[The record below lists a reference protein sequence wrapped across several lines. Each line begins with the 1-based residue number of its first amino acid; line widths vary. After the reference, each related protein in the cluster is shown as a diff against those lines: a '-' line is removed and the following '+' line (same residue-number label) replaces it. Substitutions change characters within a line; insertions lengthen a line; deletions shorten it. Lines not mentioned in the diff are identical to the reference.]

1 MTPPAEEG
9 RPDLDFGDTTQ
20 FLQSLHPIW
29 QHYAAVERAD
39 EGRVLYLRTWYTDHL
54 RHPRC
59 DEDRGVRLLND
70 PWRWPE
76 AIAERWDDLID
87 PDVRIDLHLVRPSP
101 RTRSWEDADAVPHII
116 VVQRPREDLRS
127 IHVTVIDPAHVDT
140 PLNSFVLAGPR
151 IINKRYFLVLLGILD
166 ESIVE
171 SLVDCM
177 VWHGEMLLDHNDFIR
192 AQHGFSFLV
201 ILNHLRDIITRAA
214 AASSASGHNA
224 LNLLQIDARR
234 TKIQLDDLISAPSP
248 LTQQTLIALRV
259 VWGLDPGPHP
269 DFVEV
274 SGAATTLEIAEEF
287 HKWGISCRP
296 VACFERDAVVCLGM
310 DEGHLPRAFHYV
322 FVNLDLDDKD
332 SIFLHTHQH
341 VMDELTIMRHLY
353 GLGCW
358 RAVVISSQEPF
369 SQMYKITFRNQQVTM
384 ACPPHR
390 EKLQPTW
397 PPPQTG
403 GGGTQRFFHG
413 HADFSSDTLI
423 DIGIKHKD
431 INDLFGSHDAVLQ
444 QDFGSRQPP
453 AEILEA
459 ITACDPGI
467 ADCDLDRLLIYA
479 DGSSLGALKQVP
491 PLRAEMEGLG
501 DTWAYVVV
509 GERYHPPGLKFMGW
523 SSQAVH
529 YEESS
534 NMHIGASR
542 LGADMAEKEG
552 LAWAALWRLSQNWSI
567 ATCFRSDS
575 RTALGQAEGTV
586 GTTQVDEIFGFMRG
600 VFQAVESA
608 LEPHNV
614 AYSHVP
620 GHAGEVWNELCDWLA
635 KEERRSS
642 FYCPR
647 PTLDVQKWKRA
658 MGHTWM
664 LFNQHDDLPAFCGV
678 GFHAPPPSLP
688 SGTTTTLLPSKPQH
702 RHRKLVFT
710 MSVCSA
716 NVQSLSSGPQGHAGK
731 IAYLRQQV
739 RALHFNF
746 LGIQEAKTQETC
758 TYVDH
763 VYRLASGCERHQ
775 QGVELWI
782 NMAQPYGHLNG
793 KPCYFE
799 KGDFQITH
807 KDPRILMVRVDTQFW
822 NGWIVVA
829 YAPQSGISRGERAD
843 WWQHFAEVTQ
853 SRREHEPLIVMIDA
867 NASPG
872 DFDGKAVYKRD
883 LATSSSTEFM
893 REFAE
898 AHDLFLPCTTSAHVG
913 DICTWTDPSGMHSYC
928 IDYIILSRHFADA
941 CKTSQ
946 IAEEFDN
953 ASSDHVAPLVELE
966 WTETVQVQRPKKQ
979 RSPAYDATQI
989 SATVVADI
997 LQNYTPAAWHTDIE
1011 SQVDN
1016 LNEAI
1021 LHGLCQACPKSDTQ
1035 AKKPYMSEELWQ
1047 LRQHKLQTRKRLKDI
1062 SRRQREESLVCFFRL
1077 WHAVKKQDK
1086 PISGIQMWEY
1096 GNFLLLQSLR
1106 CSARLYHY
1114 TTQLRGK
1121 LKNAKQNH
1129 IKAKIESLPEGASAA
1144 TILHEMRP
1152 ILGPSNLKK
1161 VKTATLP
1168 YVRKENGEICTLP
1181 NEAVDTWLTFFSTME
1196 AGERLPL
1203 DEQRELWIRNL
1214 AALQQSSFIIDGE
1227 HLPRL
1232 LDLEAALRRVNPQK
1246 ATGPDHVHPRFC
1258 CAAPHRL
1265 ARKLYGALMKLLTHG
1280 QESLCHK
1287 GGLLHPVW
1295 KAKGAKDF
1303 CTSFRSI
1310 LVSSHIGKSLHRS
1323 IRQHQ
1328 TTLFSAFL
1336 QREQIGGRPRAPVT
1350 LGVHIGRAFLRARKA
1365 QGHNVAMLYLDLTE
1379 AFYRILRP
1387 LVVGGEIE
1395 DELVLYVGA
1404 RLGLTEDLLAD
1415 LHRHLAEP
1423 TAVECAH
1430 LPRHLQLTL
1439 RALHQD
1445 THFHVKGQEDSCRTR
1460 LGSRPGDCF
1469 ADVIFS
1475 YLWCRILTRLQDQ
1488 LSSLGIGEVFP
1499 KQTGLVLKADEGD
1512 GPIEYCSFLGPTWM
1526 DDTCVCISDV
1536 CPQALEHK
1544 ITQAA
1549 SELLSL
1555 CDSHGLTPNLSPGK
1569 TEALLV
1575 FQGRG
1580 SKQMRV
1586 KYFGPNSE
1594 NVITTIGER
1603 GLRKIK
1609 VVGHYTHLGCVI
1621 HHRSDNRKEARRR
1634 IGIAQQAFTQ
1644 HRRHLLQNPQ
1654 LQPGKRI
1661 ELFKTLILSRFSFG
1675 TESWTFEDCKSREHV
1690 HNSLMRLFR
1699 RLLKVPH
1706 DAHLT
1711 DEDILVGTGLNSPTE
1726 ILRIS
1731 RLRYLGTLYRC
1742 GDLVPWGL
1750 LNSDTEWKRLLA
1762 DDLDW
1767 MWMQLRAASSM
1778 SNPADSIG
1786 QWESLWL
1793 YHPSYWKRLVR
1804 RAGEHAILQRQRS
1817 HRVGQFH
1824 GRFCLLFEQVLP
1836 GHFKQHKVERSPIET
1851 EEVHAC
1857 MQCRQVFASK
1867 GGLGAHC
1874 FKRHGTVAKVRFLF
1888 DKTSCGACLK
1898 EYHTFSKLQAHL
1910 RNSGACRRAL
1920 WGRRRYNGPSHGTGS
1935 VIDRQLCQQHDGIL
1949 PPLQGH
1955 GPHLPARA
1963 PVEIPEYDLELAE
1976 CIYMALV
1983 ECEDKNLVEQVVRE
1997 ILSTR
2002 SSSWRSCRASLYYM
2016 LEELTAEDIEAL
2028 DLGDIDVK
2036 QILNFLATT
2045 AAWPFLLEAPTHAR
2059 TILVEEQLAT
2069 CELASQD
2076 GIAKAG
2082 RQEKIWPVPRPMAR
2096 ERYIIH
2102 AFSGRR
2108 RMGDFQH
2115 FVDAASRRQPDAM
2128 IFTISV
2134 DLMVDPVWGDVSRPE
2149 VRSFWISAVKDRF
2162 VVGCMAGPPCET
2174 WSQARGKQPAAE
2186 TTNEASRRS
2195 WKGPRVLRDL
2205 EEIWGRA

>member
-1 MTPPAEEG
+1 
-9 RPDLDFGDTTQ
+9 
-20 FLQSLHPIW
+20 
-29 QHYAAVERAD
+29 
-39 EGRVLYLRTWYTDHL
+39 
-54 RHPRC
+54 
-59 DEDRGVRLLND
+59 
-70 PWRWPE
+70 
-76 AIAERWDDLID
+76 
-87 PDVRIDLHLVRPSP
+87 
-101 RTRSWEDADAVPHII
+101 
-116 VVQRPREDLRS
+116 
-127 IHVTVIDPAHVDT
+127 
-140 PLNSFVLAGPR
+140 
-151 IINKRYFLVLLGILD
+151 
-166 ESIVE
+166 
-171 SLVDCM
+171 
-177 VWHGEMLLDHNDFIR
+177 
-192 AQHGFSFLV
+192 
-201 ILNHLRDIITRAA
+201 
-214 AASSASGHNA
+214 
-224 LNLLQIDARR
+224 
-234 TKIQLDDLISAPSP
+234 
-248 LTQQTLIALRV
+248 
-259 VWGLDPGPHP
+259 
-269 DFVEV
+269 
-274 SGAATTLEIAEEF
+274 
-287 HKWGISCRP
+287 
-296 VACFERDAVVCLGM
+296 
-310 DEGHLPRAFHYV
+310 
-322 FVNLDLDDKD
+322 
-332 SIFLHTHQH
+332 
-341 VMDELTIMRHLY
+341 
-353 GLGCW
+353 
-358 RAVVISSQEPF
+358 
-369 SQMYKITFRNQQVTM
+369 
-384 ACPPHR
+384 
-390 EKLQPTW
+390 
-397 PPPQTG
+397 
-403 GGGTQRFFHG
+403 
-413 HADFSSDTLI
+413 
-423 DIGIKHKD
+423 
-431 INDLFGSHDAVLQ
+431 
-444 QDFGSRQPP
+444 
-453 AEILEA
+453 
-459 ITACDPGI
+459 
-467 ADCDLDRLLIYA
+467 
-479 DGSSLGALKQVP
+479 
-491 PLRAEMEGLG
+491 
-501 DTWAYVVV
+501 
-509 GERYHPPGLKFMGW
+509 MGW

-658 MGHTWM
+658 MGHIWM

-688 SGTTTTLLPSKPQH
+688 SGATAPLLPSKPQH

-716 NVQSLSSGPQGHAGK
+716 NVQSLSSGPHGHAGK

-758 TYVDH
+758 TYVDQ
-763 VYRLASGCERHQ
+763 VYRLASG
-775 QGVELWI
+775 
-782 NMAQPYGHLNG
+782 Y
-793 KPCYFE
+793 
-799 KGDFQITH
+799 
-807 KDPRILMVRVDTQFW
+807 
-822 NGWIVVA
+822 
-829 YAPQSGISRGERAD
+829 
-843 WWQHFAEVTQ
+843 
-853 SRREHEPLIVMIDA
+853 
-867 NASPG
+867 
-872 DFDGKAVYKRD
+872 
-883 LATSSSTEFM
+883 
-893 REFAE
+893 
-898 AHDLFLPCTTSAHVG
+898 
-913 DICTWTDPSGMHSYC
+913 
-928 IDYIILSRHFADA
+928 
-941 CKTSQ
+941 
-946 IAEEFDN
+946 
-953 ASSDHVAPLVELE
+953 HVAPLVELE
-966 WTETVQVQRPKKQ
+966 WTATVQVHRPKKQ

-1021 LHGLCQACPKSDTQ
+1021 LHGLCQACPKSGTQ

-1047 LRQHKLQTRKRLKDI
+1047 LKDI
-1062 SRRQREESLVCFFRL
+1062 SRRQREESLVCFFKL

-1086 PISGIQMWEY
+1086 PISGTQMWEY

-1106 CSARLYHY
+1106 CSARLFHY
-1114 TTQLRGK
+1114 TIKLRGK

-1203 DEQRELWIRNL
+1203 EEQRELWIRNL
-1214 AALQQSSFIIDGE
+1214 ADLQQSSFTIDGE

-1246 ATGPDHVHPRFC
+1246 ATGPDH
-1258 CAAPHRL
+1258 
-1265 ARKLYGALMKLLTHG
+1265 
-1280 QESLCHK
+1280 
-1287 GGLLHPVW
+1287 
-1295 KAKGAKDF
+1295 
-1303 CTSFRSI
+1303 
-1310 LVSSHIGKSLHRS
+1310 
-1323 IRQHQ
+1323 
-1328 TTLFSAFL
+1328 
-1336 QREQIGGRPRAPVT
+1336 
-1350 LGVHIGRAFLRARKA
+1350 
-1365 QGHNVAMLYLDLTE
+1365 
-1379 AFYRILRP
+1379 
-1387 LVVGGEIE
+1387 
-1395 DELVLYVGA
+1395 
-1404 RLGLTEDLLAD
+1404 DLLED

-1430 LPRHLQLTL
+1430 LPQHLQLTL

-1499 KQTGLVLKADEGD
+1499 KQTGLVLKAAEGD

-1549 SELLSL
+1549 SELLFL
-1555 CDSHGLTPNLSPGK
+1555 CDSHGLSPNLSPGK

-1575 FQGRG
+1575 FQGKG

-1675 TESWTFEDCKSREHV
+1675 TESWTFEDHKSREHV

-1767 MWMQLRAASSM
+1767 MWMQLRAASTLT
-1778 SNPADSIG
+1778 NPADRIG
-1786 QWESLWL
+1786 PWESIWL

-1804 RAGEHAILQRQRS
+1804 RAGKHALLQRQRS

-1836 GHFKQHKVERSPIET
+1836 GHFKQHRVERSPIET

-1867 GGLGAHC
+1867 GGLGAHS

-1910 RNSGACRRAL
+1910 SNSGACRRVL
-1920 WGRRRYNGPSHGTGS
+1920 WGRRRYNGPGHGTGS
-1935 VIDRQLCQQHDGIL
+1935 MIDRQLCQQHDGIL

-1963 PVEIPEYDLELAE
+1963 LVEIPEYDLELAE

-2016 LEELTAEDIEAL
+2016 LEELTTEDIEAL

-2045 AAWPFLLEAPTHAR
+2045 EAWPFLMEAPTHAR
-2059 TILVEEQLAT
+2059 TILAEEQLAAWHGRSLSSSNSQGLWGAPSRKPT
-2069 CELASQD
+2069 GLLLLNMTSMVAQLRRWQVASD
-2076 GIAKAG
+2076 
-2082 RQEKIWPVPRPMAR
+2082 VPRGISIGLTKEGIWATSLLKEYPPALCAGLAGGFVSTLQ
-2096 ERYIIH
+2096 EH
-2102 AFSGRR
+2102 PVD
-2108 RMGDFQH
+2108 DFVVPTSD
-2115 FVDAASRRQPDAM
+2115 FRRQAKDM
-2128 IFTISV
+2128 I
-2134 DLMVDPVWGDVSRPE
+2134 VSEMGP
-2149 VRSFWISAVKDRF
+2149 
-2162 VVGCMAGPPCET
+2162 CAGPDF
-2174 WSQARGKQPAAE
+2174 AH
-2186 TTNEASRRS
+2186 
-2195 WKGPRVLRDL
+2195 
-2205 EEIWGRA
+2205 